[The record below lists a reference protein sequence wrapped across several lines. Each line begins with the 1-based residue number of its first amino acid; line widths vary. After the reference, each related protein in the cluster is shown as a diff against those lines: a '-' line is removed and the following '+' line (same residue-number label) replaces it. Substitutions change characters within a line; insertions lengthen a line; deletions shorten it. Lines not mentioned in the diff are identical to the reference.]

1 MDKIHE
7 IRVEEVRDIQES
19 RHFYRVYMEI
29 NETIK
34 IIGESETKPQL
45 IRYISEV
52 Y

>member
-1 MDKIHE
+1 MKFEKAKYDKT
-7 IRVEEVRDIQES
+7 
-19 RHFYRVYMEI
+19 